1 MEAMKRQSLEGEG
14 WRQEVEGK
22 RLEKEGGRL
31 DNRMLGLVERAIEE
45 MIERKK
51 GKGKLTDIHHLG

>member
-1 MEAMKRQSLEGEG
+1 MVIMEAMKRQRLEGEG

-31 DNRMLGLVERAIEE
+31 ENRMLGLVERAIEE
-45 MIERKK
+45 MMRR
-51 GKGKLTDIHHLG
+51 

>member
-1 MEAMKRQSLEGEG
+1 MVIMEAMKRQRLEGEG

-31 DNRMLGLVERAIEE
+31 ENRMLGLVERAIEDL
-45 MIERKK
+45 MRR
-51 GKGKLTDIHHLG
+51 